1 MSSNPAHSRGLALDL
16 ALQGG
21 GAYGAF
27 TWGVLDR
34 LLEEEDIAI
43 EGISGTSAGAMNG
56 AMLKCGYARGGRRG
70 ARELLSRFWESVG
83 RIGAV
88 LTPFDP
94 PPTDVGLHLDQ
105 ALRDV
110 VTRIWSP
117 YQLNPWN
124 LNPLRW
130 LLEDLVDVAALTGQ
144 SGSMRLFVTATNVHT
159 GRPRVFEG
167 RELSL
172 DALLASASLPSLFQ
186 AVEIDGEPYWDGG
199 YAGNPVLAPLVYHSR
214 ADDILIVQINP
225 IKRDTTPR
233 SSSDIANRINE
244 ITFNSSLIAELSAI
258 RMATELSRHL
268 PPRANANNPYHR
280 LFLHL
285 IGMPHPDGA
294 DLPDKMSLDLNFFR
308 QLRDEG
314 RAAMQGWLAANK
326 DAIGLRSTL
335 DIEDDTLYI
344 HDIQAPRERGQRAA
358 AAKLTVKAPPGAG
371 AASGASGEPGRADGP
386 A

>member
-1 MSSNPAHSRGLALDL
+1 MSGNPAHSPRGLALDL

-34 LLEEEDIAI
+34 LLEEEDVSI

-56 AMLKCGYARGGRRG
+56 AMLKCGYTRGGRRG
-70 ARELLSRFWESVG
+70 ARELLERFWESVG

-94 PPTDVGLHLDQ
+94 PPGDVGLHLDQ
-105 ALRDV
+105 AWRDV

-124 LNPLRW
+124 INPLRW
-130 LLEDLVDVAALTGQ
+130 LLEELVDEAALTAR

-167 RELSL
+167 RDLSI

-186 AVEIDGEPYWDGG
+186 AVEIDGAPYWDGG

-225 IKRDTTPR
+225 MKREATPT

-268 PPRANANNPYHR
+268 PARNNPYNR

-285 IGMPHPDGA
+285 IGMPHPDGVEM
-294 DLPDKMSLDLNFFR
+294 PDKLSLDVNFFR
-308 QLRDEG
+308 RLRDEG
-314 RAAMQGWLAANK
+314 RGAAQTWLAANK
-326 DAIGLRSTL
+326 EAIGVHSTL

-344 HDIQAPRERGQRAA
+344 HDLHMAGGGRGARGPRSA
-358 AAKLTVKAPPGAG
+358 AAKLTMKAPPVAQG
-371 AASGASGEPGRADGP
+371 DGTSAP
-386 A
+386 DPQG